1 MVDDLKAFVP
11 INSQECLEGNYCL
24 LGSALSLPLVVWG
37 ALLLHSL
44 DPLFDRIKFGVRRD
58 PEAERFKRLRLCGSV
73 FSLIGG
79 VRDLV
84 LRFAFHCTRAENLAL
99 GQVVVSVPDRG
110 QLLSD
115 IRVISVGCPLIW
127 RVWIWVLLN

>member
-11 INSQECLEGNYCL
+11 INSQECLEGNYSL

-58 PEAERFKRLRLCGSV
+58 PEAERFKRHWLCGSV
-73 FSLIGG
+73 FSPAGRVG
-79 VRDLV
+79 DLV
-84 LRFAFHCTRAENLAL
+84 LWLAFQSTRAENLAL
-99 GQVVVSVPDRG
+99 GQIVVSVPDCG
-110 QLLSD
+110 QFLSD

-127 RVWIWVLLN
+127 CVWVGVLLD